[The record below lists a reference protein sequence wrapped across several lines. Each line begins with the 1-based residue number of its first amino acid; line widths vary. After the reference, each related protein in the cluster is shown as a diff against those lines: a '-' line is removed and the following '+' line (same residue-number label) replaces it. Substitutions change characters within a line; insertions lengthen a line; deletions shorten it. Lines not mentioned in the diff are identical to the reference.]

1 MSKLQIIIDS
11 VAAAIGAALGFLF
24 GEVNGLFWALIAF
37 IKAADNRTWIGSKY
51 YLDSDS

>member
-1 MSKLQIIIDS
+1 MFGVTDLLPLTGVTLPFISRGGS
-11 VAAAIGAALGFLF
+11 SAICC
-24 GEVNGLFWALIAF
+24 WALIAF